1 MPPEPAAALTPA
13 RFKPP
18 AIDARMPSRVPGVM
32 ALRYSLAGGA
42 EAGDAIEV
50 VKPVTVAG
58 KDAGRLPIRIDGNA
72 QVFVQASRVAAILAA
87 HVEAGGGRTAGA
99 VEEELVERDAG
110 AGA

>member
-1 MPPEPAAALTPA
+1 
-13 RFKPP
+13 
-18 AIDARMPSRVPGVM
+18 MPSRVPGVM

-87 HVEAGGGRTAGA
+87 H
-99 VEEELVERDAG
+99 DAG
-110 AGA
+110 HSEQLGDEFVSLERLRGFGIDVRYDAVRDRLILATPDS